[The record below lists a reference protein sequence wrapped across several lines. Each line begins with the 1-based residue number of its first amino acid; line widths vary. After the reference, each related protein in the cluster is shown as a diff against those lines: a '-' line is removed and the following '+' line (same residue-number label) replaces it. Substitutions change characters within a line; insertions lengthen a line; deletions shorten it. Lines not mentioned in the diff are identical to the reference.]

1 VLPAILKNLHVMKYL
16 KIVLIL
22 LLISCNAQVVEFD
35 KNDEPI
41 LGKNIQYNII
51 EKPNFE
57 DLKKIDTTAYY
68 VQIFEGRYYNE
79 GEISNPIALKFH
91 NDGYFNRSSV
101 KNYNRFSYRTKE
113 MIWYGGKYKIY
124 GDNIELE
131 EFAPSTGSKT
141 KIFRRLIKKGRIDG
155 DKIIFDDKKNN
166 TLVSVYQKKQK
177 VE

>member
-1 VLPAILKNLHVMKYL
+1 MSTDIMKYI
-16 KIVLIL
+16 KFVFVFL
-22 LLISCNAQVVEFD
+22 LMSCNAYIVEYD
-35 KNDEPI
+35 KNKEPL
-41 LGKNIQYNII
+41 LGKNMQYNIV
-51 EKPNFE
+51 ERPSVEN
-57 DLKKIDTTAYY
+57 LKKIDTAAYY

-91 NDGYFNRSSV
+91 NDGYFKRSSV

-141 KIFRRLIKKGRIDG
+141 KIFTRLIKKGRIDG
-155 DKIIFDDKKNN
+155 DKVIFEDKNNN

-177 VE
+177 IE